1 MTRIFYLAT
10 DLGPNAGAKLLAL
23 LPPAL
28 PSDRFVV
35 VTTNHSMSS
44 NFDARG
50 YWELIKSIEDFR
62 PDVLHAIGP
71 VAARFTNPL
80 FAPRIGLR
88 RRPKLVVSHNDQPAF
103 GAFGWL
109 SRRANHSADAIVAQT
124 ETQAN
129 RYRDQGISPD
139 RIRTIPH
146 AVVTV
151 DNIPDGGAFRQSLHS
166 PQSAPLVMAVGRFD
180 AIADLKT
187 AVWAFDVVKH
197 VVPDLNLVLIG
208 DGPERERLERLGRA
222 IGFDDYRV
230 RFAGF
235 RSDVPGL
242 LSLAEVVWI
251 THLHGGVNVALEA
264 MAAGKPIVALKSPEL
279 AEIIEDNVT
288 GRLVAPGNIVQLAAV
303 TNELLAN
310 PEMAKQ
316 IGAAGRARA
325 MSHFALAPM
334 VERFSVIYD
343 KLVTDG
349 PR

>member
-1 MTRIFYLAT
+1 MLRIFYLASEP
-10 DLGPNAGAKLLAL
+10 GPNAGAKLLSL

-35 VTTNHSMSS
+35 GTTNLSVSAKK
-44 NFDARG
+44 NVRG
-50 YWELIKSIEDFR
+50 YWTLKKAIEDFR

-71 VAARFTNPL
+71 AATRFTNLL
-80 FAPRIGLR
+80 FATRVGLR
-88 RRPKLVVSHNDQPAF
+88 RRPKLVVSHNDQPTF
-103 GAFGWL
+103 GVLGL
-109 SRRANHSADAIVAQT
+109 LNRRANRSADAILAQT
-124 ETQAN
+124 ETQATC
-129 RYRDQGISPD
+129 YREQGISPD
-139 RIRTIPH
+139 RIHTISP
-146 AVVTV
+146 AVALAGS
-151 DNIPDGGAFRQSLHS
+151 IPDGDAFRQSLHI
-166 PQSAPLVMAVGRFD
+166 PKSAPLVMAVGRFD
-180 AIADLKT
+180 AIAALKT

-197 VVPDLNLVLIG
+197 VVPELHLVLIG

-230 RFAGF
+230 RLAGL

-251 THLHGGVNVALEA
+251 THQHGGVNVALEA
-264 MAAGKPIVALKSPEL
+264 MAAGKPIVALQTPEL
-279 AEIIEDNVT
+279 AEIIKDNVT
-288 GRLVAPGNIVQLAAV
+288 GRLVAPGDIVQLAAV

-316 IGAAGRARA
+316 MGDAGRKRA
-325 MSHFALAPM
+325 TTHFALAPM

-343 KLVTDG
+343 KLMTDG

>member
-1 MTRIFYLAT
+1 MLRIFYLASEP
-10 DLGPNAGAKLLAL
+10 GPNAGAKLLSSL
-23 LPPAL
+23 TPAL

-35 VTTNHSMSS
+35 ATTNHSMSS

-50 YWELIKSIEDFR
+50 FWDLMKSIDDFR

-71 VAARFTNPL
+71 VAVRWTNL
-80 FAPRIGLR
+80 LLAPRIGLR

-139 RIRTIPH
+139 RIHTIPP
-146 AVVTV
+146 AVAP
-151 DNIPDGGAFRQSLHS
+151 PDGFPDGDAFRQSLGI

-180 AIADLKT
+180 TIADLKT

-197 VVPDLNLVLIG
+197 VVPELHLVLIG

-235 RSDVPGL
+235 RSDVAGL
-242 LSLAEVVWI
+242 LNLAEVVWI
-251 THLHGGVNVALEA
+251 THQHGGINVALEA
-264 MAAGKPIVALKSPEL
+264 MAAGKPIVALQTPEL
-279 AEIIEDNVT
+279 AEIIEDTVT
-288 GRLVAPGNIVQLAAV
+288 GRFVAPGDKVRLAAV

-310 PEMAKQ
+310 FEMAKQ
-316 IGAAGRARA
+316 MGEAGRTRA